1 MMNEITVNDP
11 NEPLRLV
18 QLPHTPMTMLDVAIR
33 QGAGMDVLEKLM
45 ALQERWEKNQ
55 GRKAFDNAIALA
67 KADIPVIFKNRQ
79 VDFTSQKGRTHY
91 RHEDLAGIAMV
102 VDPILSQHGL
112 SYRFRTAQDGARVTV
127 TCIISHREGHS
138 EENSLSASNDISGNK
153 NDIQAVGS
161 TVTYLERYTLKAALG
176 LSVSN
181 DDDARTAGSSGA
193 GDTIAQDQIAD
204 LQAMIESIGGD
215 KAEGLKKGFLK
226 KFKIESLAD
235 LPVSEWKNAV
245 AALQAKR
252 AA

>member
-1 MMNEITVNDP
+1 MNEIVVNP
-11 NEPLRLV
+11 PS
-18 QLPHTPMTMLDVAIR
+18 PPAPMNVVERAIAS
-33 QGAGMDVLEKLM
+33 GASIEMIEKLWT
-45 ALQERWEKNQ
+45 LQERVDARNA
-55 GRKAFDNAIALA
+55 RKAFDNAIAEA
-67 KADIPVIFKNRQ
+67 KAEIPTIFKNRQ

-91 RHEDLAGIAMV
+91 RHEDLAGIAAV
-102 VDPILSQHGL
+102 VDPILGKHGL
-112 SYRFRTAQDGARVTV
+112 SYRFRTAQEGPRVTV

-138 EENSLSASNDISGNK
+138 EENSLSAGNDISGNK

-181 DDDARTAGSSGA
+181 DDDAKAADVGAGA

-204 LQAMIESIGGD
+204 LQAMIESIGGAD
-215 KAEGLKKGFLK
+215 AEKLKKGFLR
-226 KFKIESLAD
+226 KFKIEALAD
-235 LPVSEWKNAV
+235 LPVSQWKDAV